1 MTGRQGRDRLTAV
14 VERAIEQHLPGGTF
28 GVDVPSMAREVVR
41 RVRRQL
47 VFERLEETAAKL
59 AETIEGSNA
68 PARTQDASRN
78 DGA

>member
-28 GVDVPSMAREVVR
+28 GVDIPSMAHAVVR
-41 RVRRQL
+41 QVRRQL
-47 VFERLEETAAKL
+47 AIERLQETAAKL
-59 AETIEGSNA
+59 TETLDGIT
-68 PARTQDASRN
+68 PAHRQEASPE